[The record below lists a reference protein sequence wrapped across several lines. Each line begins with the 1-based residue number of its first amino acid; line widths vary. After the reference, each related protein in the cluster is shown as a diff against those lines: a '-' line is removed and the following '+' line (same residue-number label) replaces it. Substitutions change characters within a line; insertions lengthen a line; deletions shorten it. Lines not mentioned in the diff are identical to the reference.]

1 MRVERRKG
9 TWGDGPCGV
18 GVFGIRST
26 GSEAGVPWAGCVTC
40 ERSGIGSGVVSMLS
54 CSGRGEGG
62 AGGTWTVTGGLIA
75 VGECG

>member
-26 GSEAGVPWAGCVTC
+26 GSEAGVPWAGGVTC
-40 ERSGIGSGVVSMLS
+40 ERSGIGSGVVGMLS

-75 VGECG
+75 VGACG